1 MFGILNIYLY
11 FHGGVFVGRKPRV
24 EFKGGVYH
32 IVQRGNNREYIFK
45 NKSNKKLLLDLF
57 EKYIEVFNY
66 EILGY
71 VVMDN
76 HYHIIIRTMGE
87 ALSKVMQRIN
97 TEFARTYNRENK
109 RTGHVFEKRYKGILV
124 KDDSYLLSLLRY
136 VHQNPV
142 KAKICRKVSEY
153 KWSSDFLYR
162 KNRVKGFVSIE
173 FILNMFSKD
182 RKRAILEYSKFMDVE
197 TFERSEDFEDIEI
210 IGKVDLLDKVS
221 CPDNPKESL
230 DEILKNITFNEK
242 DFRLIKKASRK
253 RSLTK
258 LKIKYIEECL
268 KKNYK
273 MSDIGENI
281 GISQSAISRL
291 IN

>member
-1 MFGILNIYLY
+1 
-11 FHGGVFVGRKPRV
+11 VGRKPRV

-32 IVQRGNNREYIFK
+32 IIQRGNNREYIFK
-45 NKSNKKLLLDLF
+45 NKRNKKLLLDLF

-66 EILGY
+66 QVLGY

-76 HYHIIIRTMGE
+76 HYHIILRTMGE
-87 ALSKVMQRIN
+87 GLSKVMQRIN

-142 KAKICRKVSEY
+142 KAKICKKVSDY

-162 KNRVKGFVSIE
+162 KNRVKGCVSIE
-173 FILNMFSKD
+173 FILNMFSSD
-182 RKRAILEYSKFMDVE
+182 RKKAILEYSKFMDVE
-197 TFERSEDFEDIEI
+197 TFERSEEFEDIKI
-210 IGKVDLLDKVS
+210 IGEVDSVNEVS
-221 CPDNPKESL
+221 CANDPKESL
-230 DEILKNITFNEK
+230 DEILKNITLKED
-242 DFRLIKKASRK
+242 DFKLIKKASRR

-281 GISQSAISRL
+281 GISQSAVSRL